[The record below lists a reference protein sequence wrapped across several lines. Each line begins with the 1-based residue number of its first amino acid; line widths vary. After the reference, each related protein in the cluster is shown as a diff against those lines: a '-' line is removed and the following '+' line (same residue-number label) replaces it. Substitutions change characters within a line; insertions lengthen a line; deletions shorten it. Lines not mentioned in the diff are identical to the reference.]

1 MEEEDDKRL
10 QKQTITESAINQS
23 SLWLTSKLCL
33 TVLPT
38 YNDIDFKSFQS
49 NFPKV
54 FNQFDQSKMEVVT
67 KVFFFIFRA
76 GGAMVKNL
84 NHAISPAQSGFNVI
98 M

>member
-1 MEEEDDKRL
+1 MEEDDKRL

-54 FNQFDQSKMEVVT
+54 FN
-67 KVFFFIFRA
+67 
-76 GGAMVKNL
+76 
-84 NHAISPAQSGFNVI
+84 
-98 M
+98 